1 MPLSIVESSH
11 HQNNNEVIGTNDS
24 NQCIDLT
31 SIKFNQ
37 IDNNQEDKSYSNNVE
52 HNHPPNHHNVKRL
65 LILQKFKERV
75 TTELTSVTRIIDD
88 EYVKNNLNDGDRQHF
103 LLPTAQA
110 STFYEIRAKTL
121 PSNPKS
127 LDFEVPES
135 YSKTYSGE
143 QFLTYD
149 STHKKLGGR
158 LMIFTTEVLIKML
171 CSCEVILIDGTFK
184 TRPIMFSQSLILMS
198 MFSLILSH

>member
-1 MPLSIVESSH
+1 RYFRCSKKDRGCRAVIYVSI
-11 HQNNNEVIGTNDS
+11 DS
-24 NQCIDLT
+24 NIYKD
-31 SIKFNQ
+31 
-37 IDNNQEDKSYSNNVE
+37 SNNVE

-65 LILQKFKERV
+65 LVLQKVKERV
-75 TTELTSVTRIIDD
+75 TTEPTSATRIIDD

-103 LLPTAQA
+103 LLLTAQDKQS

-149 STHKKLGGR
+149 STHKKL
-158 LMIFTTEVLIKML
+158 
-171 CSCEVILIDGTFK
+171 
-184 TRPIMFSQSLILMS
+184 
-198 MFSLILSH
+198 

>member
-1 MPLSIVESSH
+1 MSQSLKKDIRYFRCSKKDRGCRAVIYVSI
-11 HQNNNEVIGTNDS
+11 DS
-24 NQCIDLT
+24 NIYKD
-31 SIKFNQ
+31 
-37 IDNNQEDKSYSNNVE
+37 SNNVE
-52 HNHPPNHHNVKRL
+52 HNHPSNHHNVKRL
-65 LILQKFKERV
+65 LVLQKVKEKV
-75 TTELTSVTRIIDD
+75 TTEPTSATRIIDD

-110 STFYEIRAKTL
+110 STFYKIRAKTL
-121 PSNPKS
+121 PSNPKP

-143 QFLTYD
+143 QFLIYD

-184 TRPIMFSQSLILMS
+184 TRPIMFSQ
-198 MFSLILSH
+198 